1 MARPVILMYA
11 EDGHDAERGRRV
23 MPPAK
28 FLIGRHPDRG
38 LLWASVD
45 EHVNHLEPRITEGRF
60 AAYLAPFRFEDAARA
75 ALLATGATNIE
86 AEERKRRGAR

>member
-1 MARPVILMYA
+1 
-11 EDGHDAERGRRV
+11 

-45 EHVNHLEPRITEGRF
+45 EHVNYLEPRITEGRF
-60 AAYLAPFRFEDAARA
+60 ATYLAPLGSEDAAWA
-75 ALLATGATNIE
+75 ALLATGATSIE
-86 AEERKRRGAR
+86 AETGRKRCGR